1 MHDTAARMAMEA
13 GMAATHK
20 PLPPL
25 YTVQR
30 REKKAGGGLGLPTV
44 ALGL

>member
-25 YTVQR
+25 CTVQR